1 MPSAESLAVD
11 QSRLLILNKLI
22 QKTERIDLQ
31 IYFLFNF

>member
-31 IYFLFNF
+31 ICFLFNF

>member
-22 QKTERIDLQ
+22 QMTERIDLQ